1 MYHLLWIF
9 FIYAFL
15 GWCTEVSYAALK
27 TGRFVNRGFLN
38 GPVCP
43 VYGFGVVIVLWVLEP
58 LRGNL
63 LLLFLGSVALTSL
76 LEWLTGFVLERLF
89 HQRWWDYSQEPFNLG
104 GYICLRFSIA
114 WGLACLFVVKL
125 LHPSVLWCIR
135 TVPYPMGVGL
145 LALFSAVMA
154 VDLAATVRT
163 IARMNRQLSQLDEL
177 AAGIKEM
184 SNELGA
190 NLADRVLD
198 AAEIGDGLRTDLQ
211 EELDDLREVLVAR
224 RSELQNG
231 LEGVRDALDEAKDSL
246 AQHRF
251 QLQMDQAEWLEKR
264 EEDLREL
271 WARLDEAR
279 QSRIFGQRRL
289 LRAFPGMRSTVH
301 QPALERLRRRLE
313 RRGN

>member
-1 MYHLLWIF
+1 MYQLLWLF

-43 VYGFGVVIVLWVLEP
+43 VYGCGAVIVLWALEP
-58 LRGNL
+58 LRENL

-89 HQRWWDYSQEPFNLG
+89 HQRWWDYSQEPFHLN
-104 GYICLRFSIA
+104 GYICLRFSIV
-114 WGLACLFVVKL
+114 WGLACLFAVKL

-135 TVPYPMGVGL
+135 TIPHPVGVGL
-145 LALFSAVMA
+145 LILFSVTMA

-177 AAGIKEM
+177 SAGIKEM

-198 AAEIGDGLRTDLQ
+198 AVEIGDGLRADLQ
-211 EELDDLREVLVAR
+211 EELDDLREVLAAR
-224 RSELQNG
+224 RAELQDG
-231 LEGVRDALDEAKDSL
+231 LEEVRDSL
-246 AQHRF
+246 AQRRF
-251 QLQMDQAEWLEKR
+251 QLQMDQAEWLEQR
-264 EEDLREL
+264 EREL
-271 WARLDEAR
+271 RALRARLDEVR
-279 QSRIFGQRRL
+279 QSRIFGQRRM
-289 LRAFPGMRSTVH
+289 LRAFPGMRSTAH

>member
-1 MYHLLWIF
+1 MYLLFWLF

-43 VYGFGVVIVLWVLEP
+43 VYGCGAVIVLWALEP

-89 HQRWWDYSQEPFNLG
+89 HQRWWDYSQEPFNLN

-125 LHPSVLWCIR
+125 LHPSVLWCVRAIPHP
-135 TVPYPMGVGL
+135 VGVGL
-145 LALFSAVMA
+145 LILFSVTMA

-163 IARMNRQLSQLDEL
+163 IARMNRQLGQLDEL
-177 AAGIKEM
+177 ATSIKEM

-198 AAEIGDGLRTDLQ
+198 AVEIGDGLRADLQ
-211 EELDDLREVLVAR
+211 EELDDLREVLAAHRAEV
-224 RSELQNG
+224 QDG
-231 LEGVRDALDEAKDSL
+231 LEEVRDSL
-246 AQHRF
+246 AQRRF
-251 QLQMDQAEWLEKR
+251 QLQMDQAEWLEQR
-264 EEDLREL
+264 ERDLREL
-271 WARLDEAR
+271 RARLDEAR

-289 LRAFPGMRSTVH
+289 LRAFPGMRSTAH
-301 QPALERLRRRLE
+301 QPALELLRRRLE
-313 RRGN
+313 HRGN